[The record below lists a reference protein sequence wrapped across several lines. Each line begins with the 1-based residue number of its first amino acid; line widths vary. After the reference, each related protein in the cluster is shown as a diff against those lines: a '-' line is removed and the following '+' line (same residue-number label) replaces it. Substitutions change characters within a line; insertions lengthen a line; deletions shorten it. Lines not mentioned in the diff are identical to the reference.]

1 MQKKEIYAYSEKIM
15 SDVSSDLERILKKA
29 RTELAYFGF
38 HSDVE
43 LFMYDDAINEHN
55 YKVKTIQNLIKMPI
69 LTTDYV
75 RDVYIYS
82 EKSKYIISL
91 LGVADFSN
99 FIDRELIE
107 IYQNQGEKKRNLL
120 LLPSSSQG
128 YERNYLTVF
137 QKVQYGKQQN
147 GINMMKLDPEEV
159 IEELSLPENAT
170 VFITDGDSILLSKD
184 ENFLGKSIK
193 EIPNYTGLDSEELVL
208 DNFYCTSS
216 LKLMDFDLQ
225 IILRVNLGE
234 YQNQLSSVRN
244 GMTLFLMVIIF
255 LTLIQ
260 ALWISIKLYRP
271 IEKIANS
278 IQEFSSVLVGENEIF
293 GQKNELEY
301 ILNSIQKSAVEKKNV
316 DEELTERLRL
326 LKKAQAVAL
335 QSQINPH
342 FLNNTLETINWTAI
356 ELLGRKNE
364 ISEMTGGLSKMLRM
378 TLENSD
384 TVVAIREEVQ
394 HCKYY
399 LEIQQKRYE
408 DKFEVIWKIPEDVL
422 EYKIIRI
429 ILQPLVEN
437 AIYHG
442 IKPLSEKGILVISGS
457 MYDEEV
463 ELSVSD
469 TGLGM
474 TEEELKNLRHNMDHD
489 MIKESKHIGVTNVNQ
504 RIKLYFGE
512 KYGVSV
518 ESKEGVGTKVTVHI
532 PRVVN

>member
-1 MQKKEIYAYSEKIM
+1 MLILLIFVPITGMILLSYYAYNNMQKKEIYAYSEKIM

-147 GINMMKLDPEEV
+147 GINIMKLDPEEV

-184 ENFLGKSIK
+184 ENFLGKSVK

-301 ILNSIQKSAVEKKNV
+301 ILNSIQKSAVEKKM
-316 DEELTERLRL
+316 
-326 LKKAQAVAL
+326 
-335 QSQINPH
+335 
-342 FLNNTLETINWTAI
+342 WM
-356 ELLGRKNE
+356 KN
-364 ISEMTGGLSKMLRM
+364 
-378 TLENSD
+378 
-384 TVVAIREEVQ
+384 
-394 HCKYY
+394 
-399 LEIQQKRYE
+399 
-408 DKFEVIWKIPEDVL
+408 
-422 EYKIIRI
+422 
-429 ILQPLVEN
+429 
-437 AIYHG
+437 
-442 IKPLSEKGILVISGS
+442 
-457 MYDEEV
+457 
-463 ELSVSD
+463 
-469 TGLGM
+469 
-474 TEEELKNLRHNMDHD
+474 
-489 MIKESKHIGVTNVNQ
+489 
-504 RIKLYFGE
+504 
-512 KYGVSV
+512 
-518 ESKEGVGTKVTVHI
+518 
-532 PRVVN
+532 